1 MKEPPEVD
9 FSRPH
14 EEKVPY
20 RDGSRDPNQA
30 AEEADAG
37 AVADGPEEDDGLDA
51 LAQHRDED
59 KEEQPPLAPRAHL
72 RLLDVG
78 RDPAFKLP
86 GDALLPEHP
95 EDHGRQEHGSHHHG
109 HALEYLLSPAR
120 EFPGYADEQERGEH
134 AEQHAGSDA
143 VVHNPLVA
151 VLAGAVE
158 IAKHDA
164 HHEAGLQGFP

>member
-20 RDGSRDPNQA
+20 RDGSRDPKQA

-109 HALEYLLSPAR
+109 HALEYLLSA
-120 EFPGYADEQERGEH
+120 
-134 AEQHAGSDA
+134 A